1 MHFALN
7 DTQVEELEAY
17 FCFVGDGT
25 IMKDI
30 IDVDSW
36 VNKYEI
42 DQEHDNMY
50 YSRSWLE
57 VD

>member
-1 MHFALN
+1 
-7 DTQVEELEAY
+7 
-17 FCFVGDGT
+17 
-25 IMKDI
+25 MKDI

-36 VNKYEI
+36 VKKYEV
-42 DQEHDNMY
+42 DQEHHNMY

>member
-1 MHFALN
+1 MN
-7 DTQVEELEAY
+7 ETQVEELEAY

-36 VNKYEI
+36 VKKYEV
-42 DQEHDNMY
+42 DQEHHNMY